1 MLTGIDVRY
10 FKCFALLKLPLGR
23 LTLLSGANA
32 SGKSSLLQTLVLLH
46 QTMRDHEWSNR
57 LILNGSAVR
66 LGTVADVID
75 QVHGRRSC
83 EITLLEL
90 DGGWYQWEFEGER
103 DAMSMAVR
111 RSRGE
116 TMSGAGWDVDETAPL
131 RYLMPHRADQ
141 STDAITAPG
150 GQLATSFTD
159 RMRRLTYLTAERLG
173 PREHYLLQD
182 LQLAP
187 LVGSRGEFAA
197 SALHSLRDSHVPNG
211 LVADAVPPTLFRQVE
226 HRMDRFFPGCVLA
239 VEQVARTNAVTLGI
253 RVSNDTDFHRPI
265 HAGFGLTQVFPIVVA
280 ALAASRDDLLLIE
293 NPEVHLHP
301 AGQAAMGGFLAEV
314 AAAGVQVMLETHSD
328 HVLNG
333 IRRAVRNGI
342 LAPPE
347 TALHFF
353 LPRQQSEREEIPQV
367 HSPVLDAGGNIDK
380 WPDGFFD
387 QFDKDMNYFAGWD

>member
-1 MLTGIDVRY
+1 MSTGLACYNQDRVRAKAGSVREAVY
-10 FKCFALLKLPLGR
+10 R
-23 LTLLSGANA
+23 LLSDEA
-32 SGKSSLLQTLVLLH
+32 
-46 QTMRDHEWSNR
+46 
-57 LILNGSAVR
+57 
-66 LGTVADVID
+66 
-75 QVHGRRSC
+75 
-83 EITLLEL
+83 
-90 DGGWYQWEFEGER
+90 F
-103 DAMSMAVR
+103 
-111 RSRGE
+111 
-116 TMSGAGWDVDETAPL
+116 ETAITYGPNGAPQVKL
-131 RYLMPHRADQ
+131 RFEMSVA
-141 STDAITAPG
+141 AFEEI
-150 GQLATSFTD
+150 
-159 RMRRLTYLTAERLG
+159 LG
-173 PREHYLLQD
+173 
-182 LQLAP
+182 
-187 LVGSRGEFAA
+187 A
-197 SALHSLRDSHVPNG
+197 SALHFLRDSHVPNG
-211 LVADAVPPTLFRQVE
+211 LVADGVPPTLFRQVE
-226 HRMDRFFPGCVLA
+226 HRMDRIFPGCVLA

-314 AAAGVQVMLETHSD
+314 AAAGVQVMLETHSV

-342 LAPPE
+342 LAPTE

-353 LPRQQSEREEIPQV
+353 RPRQQSEREEIPQV